1 MEKSSDLQ
9 TFFEMSLRRLYSA
22 ESQMY
27 NSLEKAIDLAAAD
40 ELREGL
46 IRHREETGL
55 QIERIK
61 KIFKI
66 LHLDLNKTTVGE
78 ADGFLDKGKEVV
90 KGLVKLSFTGK
101 SKAMEGIIEEG
112 KEMVSHFHHS
122 EVLDYIIAS
131 GEQAVEMGEIAS
143 YNVLCS
149 VAERC
154 GYTEP
159 LRLLKESL
167 EEEKKAYE
175 QLVQFASRELASQY

>member
-27 NSLEKAIDLAAAD
+27 DNLAKAIDLAAAD

-61 KIFKI
+61 KIFK
-66 LHLDLNKTTVGE
+66 LLRLDLNKTTVGE
-78 ADGFLDKGKEVV
+78 AEGVLDKSKEVV
-90 KGLVKLSFTGK
+90 KGLMKLSFTGK

-112 KEMVSHFHHS
+112 KEMVGHFHNS
-122 EVLDYIIAS
+122 EALDYIIAS

-143 YNVLCS
+143 YSILCS

-154 GYTEP
+154 GYTEV
-159 LRLLKESL
+159 LHLLKESL
-167 EEEKKAYE
+167 EEEKRAFE
-175 QLVQFASRELASQY
+175 LLGQFSSRELASQY